1 MESIMSKDHQLE
13 KRRNIGII
21 AHIDAGKTTITERIL
36 HHTGLT
42 YRIGSVDQGTTVTDF
57 MPQER
62 ERGITIQSAA
72 VTCFWRDHQINII
85 DTPGHIDFT
94 AEVQR
99 SLRVLDGGVVIL
111 DGVAGVEPQTETVWR
126 QADRYDVP
134 RICFVNKMDRAG
146 ADFWRT
152 LDMVTRRL
160 GARAVAIQMPIGQER
175 SFRGVVDLIEQQAV
189 IYSSST
195 NGDRGDDPA
204 ITGIPPELQK
214 KARRRREQLIEQ
226 LADVDDEVAE
236 RYLEGA
242 ALDAALLHAALRQA
256 TLAGQLVPLLC
267 GAALRNKGLQPL
279 LDAIVAYLPSPLD
292 IPAIKGHEPE
302 SGAGSGADIICRAD
316 QSEPLAAT
324 VFKINTDPFVG
335 RLAYVRVYSGSLRRG
350 QGVINASRGE
360 KVRIG
365 RLVRMFADRREE
377 CASIGTGDIG
387 AVLGLEAGTGETL
400 CAAERPVVL
409 EKIAFP
415 APVMSVAIKP
425 QSKADQD
432 KLSSALHRLAEEDP
446 TFQVRQDGRTNETVI
461 SGMGELHLEVIVDRM
476 KREFKVAAD
485 VSAPQVAYY
494 ETITRPVACEARL
507 KRQTGGH
514 GQYAHVV
521 LELEPLPSTLRH
533 RPLVGGLSRGRL
545 GTGEKGSGFVFED
558 KLRGMVIP
566 RQYVPAVKAGIR
578 DAMEEG
584 VLAKHPLVD
593 IKATLVDGSYHEVD
607 SSDRA
612 FRTAAA
618 MALRDGVS
626 RAGPIILEPI
636 MRVEVVAAEDYT
648 GDVIGDLSARGGTIV
663 GIGPQANGLHDI
675 TAHVPLAT
683 MFGYSTSLRSRT
695 QGRGTFS
702 MEFDHY
708 TQVTSETAQEL
719 MKRCA

>member
-1 MESIMSKDHQLE
+1 MSKDYQLE
-13 KRRNIGII
+13 KSGALGRQTEQVEALSKGRNIGII

-36 HHTGLT
+36 YHTGLT
-42 YRIGSVDQGTTVTDF
+42 HRMGNVDEGTTVTDF

-72 VTCFWRDHQINII
+72 VTCFWRDCQINVI

-99 SLRVLDGGVVIL
+99 SLRVLDGGVVVF

-126 QADRYDVP
+126 QADRYNVP
-134 RICFVNKMDRAG
+134 RVCFVNKMDRAG

-160 GARAVAIQMPIGQER
+160 GARAVAIQMPIGAES
-175 SFRGVVDLIEQQAV
+175 SFRGVVDLIEQRAI
-189 IYSSST
+189 IY
-195 NGDRGDDPA
+195 NNHGDDDPT
-204 ITGIPPELQK
+204 ITEVPSELQ
-214 KARRRREQLIEQ
+214 AEAQRRREELIEH

-236 RYLEGA
+236 RYLEGEELA
-242 ALDAALLHAALRQA
+242 PELLHAALRQA
-256 TLAGQLVPLLC
+256 TLAGQLVPFLC
-267 GAALRNKGLQPL
+267 GTALRNKGVPPL

-292 IPAIKGHEPE
+292 VPAIKGQKPE
-302 SGAGSGADIICRAD
+302 SGAEVICRAD
-316 QSEPLAAT
+316 ESEPLAAL

-335 RLAYVRVYSGSLRRG
+335 RLVYLRVYSGALRRG
-350 QGVINASRGE
+350 QTVLNANKGE
-360 KVRIG
+360 KARVG

-377 CASIGTGDIG
+377 VDEIGAGDIG
-387 AVLGLEAGTGETL
+387 AVLGLEASTGDTI

-415 APVMSVAIKP
+415 TPVMSVAIKP

-432 KLSSALHRLAEEDP
+432 RMSLALHRLAEEDP
-446 TFQVRQDGRTNETVI
+446 TFQVRQDSRTKETVI
-461 SGMGELHLEVIVDRM
+461 SGMGELHLEVIVERM
-476 KREFKVAAD
+476 RREFKVVAE
-485 VSAPQVAYY
+485 VGAPQVAYY
-494 ETITRPVACEARL
+494 ETITRPVTCEGRL

-521 LELEPLPSTLRH
+521 LELEPL
-533 RPLVGGLSRGRL
+533 
-545 GTGEKGSGFVFED
+545 EKGSGFVFEE
-558 KLRGMVIP
+558 KLRGAAIP
-566 RQYVPAVKAGIR
+566 RQYVPAVEAGIR
-578 DAMEEG
+578 DALGEG

-618 MALRDGVS
+618 MALREGVS
-626 RAGPIILEPI
+626 KAGPIILEPI
-636 MRVEVVAAEDYT
+636 MRIEVVAPEDCT
-648 GDVIGDLSARGGTIV
+648 GDVIGELSARGGTIV
-663 GIGPQANGLHDI
+663 GIGPRANGLHDI
-675 TAHVPLAT
+675 TAHVPLAA
-683 MFGYSTSLRSRT
+683 MFGYATSLRSRT

-708 TQVTSETAQEL
+708 AQVPAETAQEL

>member
-1 MESIMSKDHQLE
+1 MSKDHQPFDNPSTELRTRLRTPLE

-36 HHTGLT
+36 YHTGLT
-42 YRIGSVDQGTTVTDF
+42 YRMGNVDEGTTVTDF

-72 VTCFWRDHQINII
+72 VTCFWRDHQINVI

-99 SLRVLDGGVVIL
+99 SLRVLDGGVVVL

-126 QADRYDVP
+126 QADRYKVP
-134 RICFVNKMDRAG
+134 RVGFVNKMDRAG

-160 GARAVAIQMPIGQER
+160 GARAVAIQMPIGAES
-175 SFRGVVDLIEQQAV
+175 SFRGVVDLIEQRAIV
-189 IYSSST
+189 YNARGERSRS
-195 NGDRGDDPA
+195 NDEGDEPSITEVPA
-204 ITGIPPELQK
+204 ELQ
-214 KARRRREQLIEQ
+214 AEVQRRREQLIEQ
-226 LADVDDEVAE
+226 LADVNDEVAE
-236 RYLEGA
+236 RYLEGEELA
-242 ALDAALLHAALRQA
+242 PELLHAALRQA
-256 TLAGQLVPLLC
+256 TLAGQLVPFLC
-267 GAALRNKGLQPL
+267 GTALRNKGVPPL
-279 LDAIVAYLPSPLD
+279 LDAILAYLPSPLD
-292 IPAIKGHEPE
+292 VPAIKGQDPE
-302 SGAGSGADIICRAD
+302 SGAELICQADE
-316 QSEPLAAT
+316 SEPLAAL
-324 VFKINTDPFVG
+324 VFKVNTDPFVG
-335 RLAYVRVYSGSLRRG
+335 RLAYLRVYSGTLRRG
-350 QGVINASRGE
+350 QSVVNASRGE

-377 CASIGTGDIG
+377 VDEIGVGDIG
-387 AVLGLEAGTGETL
+387 AVLGLDGRTGETL

-409 EKIAFP
+409 ERIAFP

-432 KLSSALHRLAEEDP
+432 KMSLALHRLVEEDP
-446 TFQVRQDGRTNETVI
+446 TFQVRQDGRTKETVI

-476 KREFKVAAD
+476 KREFNVAAD
-485 VSAPQVAYY
+485 ASAPQVAYY
-494 ETITRPVACEARL
+494 ETITRPVTCEARL

-521 LELEPLPSTLRH
+521 LELEPL
-533 RPLVGGLSRGRL
+533 
-545 GTGEKGSGFVFED
+545 EKGSGFVFEE
-558 KLRGMVIP
+558 KLKGMVIP
-566 RQYVPAVKAGIR
+566 RQYVPAVEAGIR

-636 MRVEVVAAEDYT
+636 MQIEVTAPEDCT

-663 GIGPQANGLHDI
+663 GIGPQANGLHDV
-675 TAHVPLAT
+675 TAHVPLAA
-683 MFGYSTSLRSRT
+683 MFGYATSLRSRT
-695 QGRGTFS
+695 QGRGVFS

-708 TQVTSETAQEL
+708 AEVPAETAQEL

>member
-1 MESIMSKDHQLE
+1 
-13 KRRNIGII
+13 
-21 AHIDAGKTTITERIL
+21 
-36 HHTGLT
+36 
-42 YRIGSVDQGTTVTDF
+42 
-57 MPQER
+57 
-62 ERGITIQSAA
+62 
-72 VTCFWRDHQINII
+72 
-85 DTPGHIDFT
+85 
-94 AEVQR
+94 
-99 SLRVLDGGVVIL
+99 
-111 DGVAGVEPQTETVWR
+111 
-126 QADRYDVP
+126 
-134 RICFVNKMDRAG
+134 MDRTG

-152 LDMVTRRL
+152 LDTVIRRL
-160 GARAVAIQMPIGQER
+160 GARAVAIQMPIGEES

-189 IYSSST
+189 IY
-195 NGDRGDDPA
+195 NGDGGDEPT
-204 ITGIPPELQK
+204 ITEISPELQGE
-214 KARRRREQLIEQ
+214 AQQRREQLIEQ

-236 RYLEGA
+236 RYLEGEELA
-242 ALDAALLHAALRQA
+242 PELLHAALRRA
-256 TLAGQLVPLLC
+256 TLAGQLVPFLC
-267 GAALRNKGLQPL
+267 GTALRNKGVQPL

-292 IPAIKGHEPE
+292 VVAIKGQDLE
-302 SGAGSGADIICRAD
+302 SGAELICQADE
-316 QSEPLAAT
+316 SEPLAAL
-324 VFKINTDPFVG
+324 VFKISTDPFVG
-335 RLAYVRVYSGSLRRG
+335 RLAYLRVYSGLLRRG

-377 CASIGTGDIG
+377 VDEIGAGDIG
-387 AVLGLEAGTGETL
+387 AVLGLEASTGETI

-415 APVMSVAIKP
+415 APVVSVAIKP

-432 KLSSALHRLAEEDP
+432 KISLALHRLAEEDP
-446 TFQVRQDGRTNETVI
+446 TFQVRQDGRTKETII

-476 KREFKVAAD
+476 RREFNVGAD

-494 ETITRPVACEARL
+494 ETITRPVTCEARL

-514 GQYAHVV
+514 GQFAHVV
-521 LELEPLPSTLRH
+521 LELEPLPSTLRQGSGQATL
-533 RPLVGGLSRGRL
+533 R
-545 GTGEKGSGFVFED
+545 TWEKGSGFVFED

-566 RQYVPAVKAGIR
+566 RQYVPAVEAGIR

-618 MALRDGVS
+618 MALRDGVAKAS
-626 RAGPIILEPI
+626 PIILEPI
-636 MRVEVVAAEDYT
+636 MRLEVVASEEYT
-648 GDVIGDLSARGGTIV
+648 GDVIGDLSARSGTVV
-663 GIGPQANGLHDI
+663 GIGPRANGLHDI
-675 TAHVPLAT
+675 NAHVPLAS
-683 MFGYSTSLRSRT
+683 MFGYATSLRSRT

-708 TQVTSETAQEL
+708 AQVPDETAQEL